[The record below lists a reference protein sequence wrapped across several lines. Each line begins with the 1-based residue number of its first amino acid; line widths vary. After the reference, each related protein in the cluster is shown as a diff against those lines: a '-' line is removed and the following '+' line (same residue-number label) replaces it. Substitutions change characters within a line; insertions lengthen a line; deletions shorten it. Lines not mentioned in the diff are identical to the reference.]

1 MKRRSRMYPTID
13 MKATGIRIR
22 QLMDERRLTVK
33 DIRRYLNLASVQSI
47 YHWLNGQSMPTIDNL
62 YALSA
67 LLGISIDSMIIGS
80 RNHPVQTLTGA
91 FYIRMHTYYKK
102 AVKLNA
108 A

>member
-1 MKRRSRMYPTID
+1 MYPTID

-67 LLGISIDSMIIGS
+67 LFGLPMDSIIIGS
-80 RNHPVQTLTGA
+80 KKYPVQALTGP
-91 FYIRMHTYYKK
+91 
-102 AVKLNA
+102 
-108 A
+108 

>member
-1 MKRRSRMYPTID
+1 MYPTID

-22 QLMDERRLTVK
+22 QLMDARRLTVK

-67 LLGISIDSMIIGS
+67 LFGLPMDSIIIGS
-80 RNHPVQTLTGA
+80 KKYPVQALTGP
-91 FYIRMHTYYKK
+91 FYIRMCTYYKK

>member
-1 MKRRSRMYPTID
+1 MYPTID

-33 DIRRYLNLASVQSI
+33 DTRRYLNLASVQSI
-47 YHWLNGQSMPTIDNL
+47 YHWLNGQSMPPIDNL

-67 LLGISIDSMIIGS
+67 LGS
-80 RNHPVQTLTGA
+80 KKHPVQPLTEP
-91 FYIRMHTYYKK
+91 FYIRMYTYYKK

>member
-1 MKRRSRMYPTID
+1 MYPTID

-47 YHWLNGQSMPTIDNL
+47 YHWLNGQSMPSIDNL

-67 LLGISIDSMIIGS
+67 LFGLPMDSIIIGS
-80 RNHPVQTLTGA
+80 KKHPVQLLTEP
-91 FYIRMHTYYKK
+91 FYIRMYTYYKK

>member
-1 MKRRSRMYPTID
+1 MYPTID
-13 MKATGIRIR
+13 TKATGIRIR

-67 LLGISIDSMIIGS
+67 LFETSMDSMIVGS
-80 RNHPVQTLTGA
+80 RKRPVQTMKGA
-91 FYIRMHTYYKK
+91 FYIRMYTYYKK
-102 AVKLNA
+102 AVECNIA
-108 A
+108 

>member
-1 MKRRSRMYPTID
+1 MYPTID

-33 DIRRYLNLASVQSI
+33 DIRQYLNLASVQSI

-67 LLGISIDSMIIGS
+67 LFGTSMDSMIVGS
-80 RNHPVQTLTGA
+80 RKRSVQNLTGA
-91 FYIRMHTYYKK
+91 FYIRMYTYYKRF
-102 AVKLNA
+102 VKLSA

>member
-1 MKRRSRMYPTID
+1 MYPTID

-47 YHWLNGQSMPTIDNL
+47 YHWLNGQSMPSIDNL

-67 LLGISIDSMIIGS
+67 LFGLPMDSIIIGS
-80 RNHPVQTLTGA
+80 KKHPVQPLTEP
-91 FYIRMHTYYKK
+91 FYIRMYTYYKK

>member
-1 MKRRSRMYPTID
+1 MYPTID

-67 LLGISIDSMIIGS
+67 LFGLPMDSIIIGS
-80 RNHPVQTLTGA
+80 KKHPVQALTGP

>member
-1 MKRRSRMYPTID
+1 MYPTID

-67 LLGISIDSMIIGS
+67 LFGLPMDSIIIGS
-80 RNHPVQTLTGA
+80 KKYPVQPPSSPSHHK
-91 FYIRMHTYYKK
+91 YP
-102 AVKLNA
+102 
-108 A
+108 